1 MIMSFKNY
9 LKEHLEHSDEL
20 YSYVNEMWGID
31 DTGKYY
37 ELPTLINNINNTE
50 ERTNAISEVL
60 ECIRDF
66 LSKYKNNSQKF
77 AISFKSKNRNLL
89 NLLNLA
95 VYVKRTQ
102 DNMDIDADNY
112 VKGRY
117 TASTGNDLRDL
128 LIDNYLNSLNAD
140 DFFRDSGD
148 TDNQSW
154 AYEFVIKGF
163 MKRFNISVSDLNPH
177 MISRFKIPSNK
188 EFDIDVYIKFNF
200 VEYVDGGNG
209 VFMRPV
215 KREAKRKIF
224 FYFDQ
229 KILNELSFH
238 TSDR

>member
-1 MIMSFKNY
+1 MSFKNY

-20 YSYVNEMWGID
+20 YSYVNEMWGLD

-37 ELPTLINNINNTE
+37 ELPTLINNISNTE
-50 ERTNAISEVL
+50 ERTKAISEVL

-77 AISFKSKNRNLL
+77 AINLIGKNQYLFE
-89 NLLNLA
+89 LLNLA
-95 VYVKRTQ
+95 AYFKRTQ
-102 DNMDIDADNY
+102 ANMRIDAYNY
-112 VKGRY
+112 TKGRY

-128 LIDNYLNSLNAD
+128 LIDNYLNSLNEN
-140 DFFRDSGD
+140 DFFCDSGNS
-148 TDNQSW
+148 DNQSW

-177 MISRFKIPSNK
+177 IISKFKIPPNK

-200 VEYVDGGNG
+200 VEYVDSGEG

-215 KREAKRKIF
+215 KRASKRKIF

-238 TSDR
+238 ISKR